1 MTKWKRLRRRKERKR
16 TEELRGSKAEE
27 KPEEQTFR
35 LKQERERVEFEK
47 QLALTESEKTSGN
60 IQYSQET
67 EKLDNTKN
75 SKPTTILAQIP
86 RYAYLLAIFA
96 LLSGVFFPLITPGI
110 PFDHVIQGVA
120 TLFLGLAGG
129 ILLFKATTSDNRR
142 GILIAIGFALITICL
157 VLVYHIKETFTSLY
171 F

>member
-1 MTKWKRLRRRKERKR
+1 MTKWKRLRKLREKKR
-16 TEELRGSKAEE
+16 FEAEALRPKAEGEEVKQTEPE
-27 KPEEQTFR
+27 KI
-35 LKQERERVEFEK
+35 
-47 QLALTESEKTSGN
+47 SEN
-60 IQYSQET
+60 IQQSQEI

-86 RYAYLLAIFA
+86 RYAYLLTIFA

-120 TLFLGLAGG
+120 TLFLGLVGG

-142 GILIAIGFALITICL
+142 GILIAIGFALIAISL
-157 VLVYHIKETFTSLY
+157 VLIYQLREVFMSHY

>member
-1 MTKWKRLRRRKERKR
+1 MTKWKRLRKLREKKR
-16 TEELRGSKAEE
+16 FDAEALRPKAEG
-27 KPEEQTFR
+27 EEVKQTEP
-35 LKQERERVEFEK
+35 KK
-47 QLALTESEKTSGN
+47 ISEN
-60 IQYSQET
+60 IQQSQEI

-120 TLFLGLAGG
+120 TLFLGLVGG
-129 ILLFKATTSDNRR
+129 IVLFKATTSDNRR
-142 GILIAIGFALITICL
+142 GILIAIGFALIAISL
-157 VLVYHIKETFTSLY
+157 VLIYQLREVFMSHY

>member
-1 MTKWKRLRRRKERKR
+1 MTKWKRLRKLREKKR
-16 TEELRGSKAEE
+16 FEAELLRPKAEVEEVKQTEPE
-27 KPEEQTFR
+27 KISENIQQS
-35 LKQERERVEFEK
+35 QEIEK
-47 QLALTESEKTSGN
+47 LESTKTS
-60 IQYSQET
+60 
-67 EKLDNTKN
+67 NT
-75 SKPTTILAQIP
+75 TTILAQIP

-110 PFDHVIQGVA
+110 PFDHVIQGTA

-142 GILIAIGFALITICL
+142 GILIAIGFALIAICL
-157 VLVYHIKETFTSLY
+157 VSIYHIQETFSSLY

>member
-1 MTKWKRLRRRKERKR
+1 MTKWKRLRKLREKKR
-16 TEELRGSKAEE
+16 FEAEVLRPKAEGEEVKQTEPE
-27 KPEEQTFR
+27 KI
-35 LKQERERVEFEK
+35 
-47 QLALTESEKTSGN
+47 SEN
-60 IQYSQET
+60 IQQSQEI

-142 GILIAIGFALITICL
+142 GILIAIGFALIAICL
-157 VLVYHIKETFTSLY
+157 VLIYHIQETFSSLY